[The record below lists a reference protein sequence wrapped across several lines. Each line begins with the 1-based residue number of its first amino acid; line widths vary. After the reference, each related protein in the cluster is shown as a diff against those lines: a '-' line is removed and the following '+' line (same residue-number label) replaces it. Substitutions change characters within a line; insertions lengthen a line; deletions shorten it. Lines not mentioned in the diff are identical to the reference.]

1 MKELKDFIKVS
12 EGVKIRR
19 TEPSL
24 ETPSRSV
31 RGQTPTPVNKLSKYA
46 VYDTPADGPV
56 KLTDGKGCLK
66 RKLVVED
73 GLMDGTG
80 QYKAPRKAVAKP
92 DKHVKCPITGQKL
105 EYKALMDIKFKAID
119 PDSIREKPHFEG
131 IKMGSANQEINHTRW
146 CCAITGDPLHNSM
159 QLLVM
164 KTPGE
169 EHAWVICEKS
179 FNEMVKPN
187 MTDPLTDKKITMENI
202 YKIRRSG
209 TGFSKTNS
217 DKTLVKTECA
227 IMNMS
232 AS

>member
-1 MKELKDFIKVS
+1 MCFVIVIS
-12 EGVKIRR
+12 YVTSCG
-19 TEPSL
+19 
-24 ETPSRSV
+24 
-31 RGQTPTPVNKLSKYA
+31 
-46 VYDTPADGPV
+46 
-56 KLTDGKGCLK
+56 
-66 RKLVVED
+66 
-73 GLMDGTG
+73 
-80 QYKAPRKAVAKP
+80 
-92 DKHVKCPITGQKL
+92 IT
-105 EYKALMDIKFKAID
+105 
-119 PDSIREKPHFEG
+119 
-131 IKMGSANQEINHTRW
+131 
-146 CCAITGDPLHNSM
+146 AITGDPLHNSM

-202 YKIRRSG
+202 YKIQRSG

-217 DKTLVKTECA
+217 KTLVKTECA